1 MKKLPEL
8 LVPAG
13 GREQFEAAL
22 IYGADAIYLGGTGLN
37 LRKAS
42 QGFDEIALKQ
52 AVRDAHAKNVQVF
65 YTLNALPFN
74 YQLKEVKERLEML
87 GNCDKDER
95 VDALIIADAGVFALA
110 REICPQIDIHLSTQ
124 AHTVNTEAIK
134 FWQKQ
139 GATRVNL
146 ARELSHDMIKE
157 IVSSVDIE
165 CEVFMHGAM
174 CLALSGHCLLSMWA
188 NNRVANHGACSQPC
202 RFQYKT
208 KNITLAR
215 APERFENISLHDTA
229 VHVTNPSNK
238 EEVLFIAE
246 ENEEFS
252 TIWSPHEH
260 CLIRYIN
267 YLTQLNVASLK
278 IEGRTKSPSYVA
290 QVTDIYRTA
299 LNRSLLTAKE
309 KKALPYNYK
318 DLIKELSSVATRPL
332 STGFFLP
339 QRRIEAEPMAPI
351 NDKNQEKKIV
361 GRVLEKLSDTS
372 WLIDVRATWY
382 NDKEIQL
389 LVPGFKRPLL
399 GAYSLE
405 NHKGEETSIL
415 HPGMKGV
422 LHCQS
427 DAVLDMAEKLYIQ
440 SIESKGK
447 ALL

>member
-1 MKKLPEL
+1 MNKSPEL

-22 IYGADAIYLGGTGLN
+22 TYGADAIYLGGTGLN

-42 QGFDEIALKQ
+42 QGFTESELKQ
-52 AVRDAHAKNVQVF
+52 AVKEAHEKNVQVF

-74 YQLKEVKERLEML
+74 HQLKEVKERLEIL
-87 GNCDKDER
+87 GNCDDNER
-95 VDALIIADAGVFALA
+95 VDALIIADPGVFALA

-124 AHTVNTEAIK
+124 AHTVNIESIK

-146 ARELSHDMIKE
+146 ARELDFKMIKE
-157 IVSSVDIE
+157 ITTSLDIE

-188 NNRVANHGACSQPC
+188 NNRVANHGGCSQPC

-208 KNITLAR
+208 KEITLAEK
-215 APERFENISLHDTA
+215 PEHLEKISLRDTA
-229 VHVTNPSNK
+229 VHLTNPEYK
-238 EEVLFIAE
+238 DEVLFIAE
-246 ENEEFS
+246 ENDEFS

-267 YLTQLNVASLK
+267 YLKQINVASLK

-299 LNRSLLTAKE
+299 IDRSALSMQE
-309 KKALPYNYK
+309 RKKLSYNYK
-318 DLIKELSSVATRPL
+318 DLIKELASVASRPL

-339 QRRIEAEPMAPI
+339 NRRIEAEPTSLVNTGKLPS
-351 NDKNQEKKIV
+351 KKIV
-361 GRVLEKLSDTS
+361 GRVVEKLSDTS
-372 WLIDVRATWY
+372 WLIDVRATWH
-382 NDKEIQL
+382 DFKEIQI
-389 LVPGFKRPLL
+389 LVPGFKRPSV
-399 GAYSLE
+399 GKYSLE
-405 NHKGEETSIL
+405 NHKGEHTSVL

-422 LHCQS
+422 LHCENTEIK
-427 DAVLDMAEKLYIQ
+427 EKLYIQ
-440 SIESKGK
+440 SIEN
-447 ALL
+447 